1 MNTRSGIYVKQPG
14 DYYSFIPKP
23 LPPDPPLE
31 LDFGL
36 IDLMSKASH
45 ALGRLDGM
53 AENLPNPDLFVAMYV
68 RKEAV
73 LSSQIEGTQASLLNV
88 LEYELAA
95 RKSLINGDVGDIVNY
110 IAAMNLGLEQIRT
123 EPISIKMMR
132 NIHKRLLQNV
142 RGSEWSPGEI
152 RDCQNWIG
160 PPDSNI
166 HEAVFVPPAP
176 DIMQQCL
183 KDLEEYII
191 SDTSMP
197 ALIHSAIVHAQFE
210 TIHPF
215 LDGNGRIGRLLI
227 TLLLCKNERLSRPL
241 LYLSFFLKKHR
252 AEYYDR
258 LMAVRD
264 EGDWEGWLKFFL
276 TGVFEVANQAT
287 ETTHEILK
295 MQSEQRELIQDLAST
310 NCLRLHDYLF
320 QTPLVDVITA
330 SATLDISYN
339 AANSAIRKLEEF
351 GFLREITGNKRN
363 RIYVFDEYMRIM
375 GEGVEITDS

>member
-1 MNTRSGIYVKQPG
+1 MNTRSGTYVKQPE
-14 DYYSFIPKP
+14 DYSSFIPKP

-31 LDFGL
+31 LDIGL

-88 LEYELAA
+88 LEYELAS
-95 RKSLINGDVGDIVNY
+95 RKSLISGDVGDIVNY
-110 IAAMNLGLEQIRT
+110 IAAMNLGLELISN
-123 EPISIKMMR
+123 EPISIEMMKS
-132 NIHKRLLQNV
+132 IHKRLLENV

-152 RDCQNWIG
+152 RDRQNWIG

-166 HEAVFVPPAP
+166 HEAVFIPPAP
-176 DIMQQCL
+176 DDMLECL
-183 KDLEEYII
+183 RDLEKYII
-191 SDTSMP
+191 SDIKMP

-227 TLLLCKNERLSRPL
+227 TLLLCKKEKLSRPL
-241 LYLSFFLKKHR
+241 LYLSYFLKKHR

-264 EGDWEGWLKFFL
+264 EGDWEGWLRFFL

-287 ETTHEILK
+287 ETTQMILK
-295 MQSEQRELIQDLAST
+295 MQSEQREPIQDLAST

-320 QTPLVDVITA
+320 QNPLIDVPTA
-330 SATLDISYN
+330 TAILDISYN
-339 AANSAIRKLEEF
+339 AANTAIRKLEKF

-375 GEGVEITDS
+375 GEGVEIPE